1 MDPHAP
7 HTAAVARVGVV
18 VIGHDDAA
26 HVTAAVRSALAQGPV
41 VGEVV
46 AVDDCSTDDSAER
59 LTRLAASEPRVRVVR
74 RRVNSGGCGSP
85 RNTGLDRVT
94 SPYVMFLDSGDVLPP
109 GAADALLRA
118 ATDAG
123 AEVAGGLCVLREVPE
138 EGRSAP
144 EEFEEPAKGRSAPEE
159 FEEPAKERSA
169 PEEFEEPAK
178 GRSAPEEFEEPEE
191 GRSAPEEFEEP
202 AKERSAPEEF
212 EEPAKGRSAPEGC
225 DGPEAG
231 RRARGREVPWEAA
244 LYATRAVYESP
255 AQRPRLVRDALCVN
269 KLYRTDF
276 LRDHGI
282 RFPEGRFRYGDFVFG
297 ARVLAAGPRIAL
309 VPNRVYVRHVRGCA
323 DRLPD
328 SPDRAGIADWRAR
341 TEASRA
347 AYEILLAAG
356 RKELAREARAKFLD
370 HELRMYACELES
382 HDVHHRRAW
391 WTLTRAYLAEYDA
404 SDWEH
409 RPSAPG
415 CLVGRVV
422 LASPEPRDL
431 PRIRALASRPARL
444 LPPYAHTPDGTPA
457 WSADLPRITLD
468 PLLTRP
474 VRFLPLTVDAE
485 LRPRARTALLRLRL
499 HELYGRVAQAGP
511 EAVEVEWRCRA
522 TGRAV
527 GPRTTVGLTAQA
539 GGRRSAGV
547 FWTAEVTLRWAA
559 FAFRRMPAGGVRAW
573 DLRLRVRF
581 RGGAYRDVTAQVRAG
596 AELPRRCAVVGA
608 RYAVVLM
615 EPYSTHSGALALRV
629 APASRGVMSVV
640 RDGLRRLLHC
650 HSRPQAH

>member
-7 HTAAVARVGVV
+7 HTPPVPRVGVV
-18 VIGHDDAA
+18 VVGHDDAA

-46 AVDDCSTDDSAER
+46 AVDDCSTDGSAEL

-94 SPYVMFLDSGDVLPP
+94 SPYVMFLDSGDLLPP
-109 GAADALLRA
+109 GAADVLLGA
-118 ATDAG
+118 ATDVR
-123 AEVAGGLCVLREVPE
+123 AEVAGGLCVRLETPE
-138 EGRSAP
+138 QGH
-144 EEFEEPAKGRSAPEE
+144 
-159 FEEPAKERSA
+159 
-169 PEEFEEPAK
+169 
-178 GRSAPEEFEEPEE
+178 
-191 GRSAPEEFEEP
+191 
-202 AKERSAPEEF
+202 
-212 EEPAKGRSAPEGC
+212 APEGRE
-225 DGPEAG
+225 GPEK
-231 RRARGREVPWEAA
+231 GREVPWEAG
-244 LYATRAVYESP
+244 LYAMRAVYESP
-255 AQRPRLVRDALCVN
+255 AQRPRLVHDTLCVN

-282 RFPEGRFRYGDFVFG
+282 RFPEGRFRYGDFVFS

-323 DRLPD
+323 DRLP
-328 SPDRAGIADWRAR
+328 SAPDRAGIADWRAR
-341 TEASRA
+341 SEASRA

-404 SDWEH
+404 ADWEH
-409 RPSAPG
+409 RPTAPG
-415 CLVGRVV
+415 CLVGRIV

-457 WSADLPRITLD
+457 WSADLPRITLE

-511 EAVEVEWRCRA
+511 EALEVEWRCRA

-527 GPRTTVGLTAQA
+527 GPRTTVGLGAPA
-539 GGRRSAGV
+539 GGGGSAGV
-547 FWTAEVTLRWAA
+547 FWSAEVTLRWAA
-559 FAFRRMPAGGVRAW
+559 FAFGRMPDGGARMW

-581 RGGAYRDVTAQVRAG
+581 RGGAYREVTAQARAD

-608 RYAVVLM
+608 RHAVVLM
-615 EPYSTHSGALALRV
+615 EPYGTHSGALALRV
-629 APASRGVMSVV
+629 VHGSRGVMSVV
-640 RDGLRRLLHC
+640 RDVLRRLLHC